1 MCSRNHH
8 ETFSCC
14 HCCNA
19 NLKLNNVLR
28 FWSNLYFEHNSE
40 AWQHMHEM
48 AKITIWSSQLMLLLT
63 SLFESGGGHE
73 VYQVTN
79 GPPDC
84 YMSNT
89 MLTFMVKFYTKKIG
103 EEKIHCM
110 ELNLISLNAEVN
122 FKYIF
127 NLRNWQKKEIKSWH
141 QFDTMVIKS
150 MVSSWYFTS
159 TGAKSIRPDKSK
171 SPL

>member
-1 MCSRNHH
+1 M
-8 ETFSCC
+8 
-14 HCCNA
+14 
-19 NLKLNNVLR
+19 
-28 FWSNLYFEHNSE
+28 
-40 AWQHMHEM
+40 
-48 AKITIWSSQLMLLLT
+48 I
-63 SLFESGGGHE
+63 
-73 VYQVTN
+73 
-79 GPPDC
+79 
-84 YMSNT
+84 
-89 MLTFMVKFYTKKIG
+89 KFYTKKIG

-110 ELNLISLNAEVN
+110 ELNLISLKAEVN

-141 QFDTMVIKS
+141 QFET

>member
-19 NLKLNNVLR
+19 NLKLNDVLR

-48 AKITIWSSQLMLLLT
+48 AKITIWSSQLMLFNWLHYLSQEEGMRFIRSQMGRQIAIWT
-63 SLFESGGGHE
+63 IL
-73 VYQVTN
+73 Y
-79 GPPDC
+79 
-84 YMSNT
+84 
-89 MLTFMVKFYTKKIG
+89 MLTFMIKFYTKKIG

-110 ELNLISLNAEVN
+110 ELNLISLKAEVN

-141 QFDTMVIKS
+141 QFET